1 MTRPLSTRQRPRHA
15 GVKFD
20 GDVPKWFNSPVGFHE
35 GTLQSVADFLPEF
48 ERRSFALTQ
57 PGNDRSRLNERLD
70 TIVRRPFGEDG
81 SFIPVGVVSKG
92 YTLVPHHS
100 VVAVARRVLGEAD
113 IAPEEVKAELCITE
127 YGERM
132 ALSLYLPEEFAFD
145 PGDGHPLTMRLEC
158 FNSVDGSTRF
168 RALMGWYRF
177 VCSNGMIIG
186 VTQTEVRRRHVG
198 EMGLDDVQ
206 TVLGYGLQAA
216 DVEKRNFEQW
226 RQRTV
231 APDDLVPWINK
242 ELKNGWG
249 FKAAARFYHIA
260 RTGHDAEIAGPY
272 KENTPTTIPVR
283 RKGPVPG
290 ATNECRN
297 LYDVSQIL
305 AWLAK
310 ERRDVQEQLAWREA
324 IHGLLTPLIH

>member
-1 MTRPLSTRQRPRHA
+1 MRNRATQQRPRHA

-20 GDVPKWFNSPVGFHE
+20 GDVPKWFNSPVRCHE

-70 TIVRRPFGEDG
+70 TIVRKPFGEDETY
-81 SFIPVGVVSKG
+81 IPVGVVSKG
-92 YTLVPHHS
+92 YTLVPHQS
-100 VVAVARRVLGEAD
+100 VVAVAQKVLGEAK
-113 IAPEEVKAELCITE
+113 IAPEVVKAELCITE

-186 VTQTEVRRRHVG
+186 VTQTEVRRRHIG

-206 TVLGYGLQAA
+206 AVLSYGLQAA
-216 DVEKRNFEQW
+216 DTEQENFARW

-231 APDDLVPWINK
+231 SPDDLVSWINK

-260 RTGHDAEIAGPY
+260 RTGHDAEIAGLY
-272 KENTPTTIPVR
+272 KEKTPTTIPVR
-283 RKGPVPG
+283 SKGAVPG
-290 ATNECRN
+290 APDECRN

-310 ERRDVQEQLAWREA
+310 ERRDVQEQLAWREG
-324 IHGLLTPLIH
+324 IHGLLAPLIQ